1 MRCKNIEKNFQS
13 INKLATLFVVVT
25 CGLEDD
31 HDKDEYVFL
40 TRYEFDDYTDEDDY
54 IDNGKGFYYKSG
66 VIKLWL
72 RW

>member
-31 HDKDEYVFL
+31 HDKDEYVFF
-40 TRYEFDDYTDEDDY
+40 TRYEFYEGCY
-54 IDNGKGFYYKSG
+54 CKGT
-66 VIKLWL
+66 VIKL
-72 RW
+72 